1 MHKSILKL
9 IAVVCLAGLI
19 NLTPAHADDLTDL
32 AGKWSLKRKTADGQN
47 VTQQLTFK
55 EGKFTFRMMSEGGST
70 LLYAEGNVKITT
82 TSGIKVM
89 ALSDLK
95 AGQSDTDLSPV
106 DEQYSAPIRVSG
118 NTCYMAAG
126 LDKEREEGPRMDVYK
141 KE

>member
-1 MHKSILKL
+1 MGFSCVS
-9 IAVVCLAGLI
+9 AA
-19 NLTPAHADDLTDL
+19 
-32 AGKWSLKRKTADGQN
+32 
-47 VTQQLTFK
+47 
-55 EGKFTFRMMSEGGST
+55 KFPT
-70 LLYAEGNVKITT
+70 VIVTT

-118 NTCYMAAG
+118 NTCYMATG
-126 LDKEREEGPRMDVYK
+126 LDKEREEVPRMDVYK